1 MARNNSDTTQRRNS
15 HKLSE
20 KKLHRRKLRN
30 ILLTLLA
37 VVAVIISG
45 TALWNFYQTHFNP
58 GTTINGVDCSWLTAE
73 EACEKLNMELGEKV
87 ISFVFTD
94 DILTFSGNSFELE
107 VSYSEVNDFLLTQKH
122 NHKQKKYSIS
132 EFVLNTPKLLDTM
145 EELSHFD
152 ESNMI
157 SPNDAYITLSEDNC
171 LTIVPEVIGNYIDFD
186 EAARLAFKSLRDGQT
201 TIDFASITN
210 SKPQIYSKDLQI
222 IVDSVNDILNTTIT
236 FNINDNSSLTL
247 DKFVMKDWIVVDDN
261 GKYSVDIE
269 SNLPAFVD
277 LLAEKCSGSSTT
289 FEFQA
294 TDFGTVTVPAKNL
307 SLDKEAE
314 IELIKSE
321 LGTAESYT
329 HNPIYNLSV
338 GDSYVEIDIA
348 RQHVWLY
355 KNGECIVSTDC
366 VTGNKG
372 KHDTREG
379 YFFLSGKEKN
389 RILRGY
395 NDNGTRYASPVDF
408 CMPFDGGIGLHDASW
423 RSSFGGTIYNG
434 NGSHGCVNLPRSA
447 AQTIYENIDYSMPI
461 IVYSSN

>member
-1 MARNNSDTTQRRNS
+1 MARSNRNATQHGDS
-15 HKLSE
+15 
-20 KKLHRRKLRN
+20 RKLRKLRRKRMRN
-30 ILLTLLA
+30 VLLTLLA
-37 VVAVIISG
+37 IIVVIASSIF
-45 TALWNFYQTHFNP
+45 LWNFYKTHFNP
-58 GTTINGVDCSWLTAE
+58 KTTINGVDCSWMTPE

-94 DILTFSGNSFELE
+94 DIITYSGNSFDLE
-107 VSYSEVNDFLLTQKH
+107 ASYSEIETFLLNQKVGD
-122 NHKQKKYSIS
+122 KQKKFYLSS
-132 EFVLNTPKLLDTM
+132 FLLNTPKLLDTM
-145 EELSHFD
+145 KEISHFD
-152 ESNMI
+152 ENNMI
-157 SPNDAYITLSEDNC
+157 SPQDAYITLSEDNL
-171 LTIVPEVIGNYIDFD
+171 LTIVPEVIGNHIDFN
-186 EAARLAFKSLRDGQT
+186 EASRLAFRSLRDGQT
-201 TIDFASITN
+201 TIDFASITH
-210 SKPQIYSKDLQI
+210 SDPQIHSEDLQI

-247 DKFVMKDWIVVDDN
+247 DKSVMKDWIVVDNN
-261 GKYSVDIE
+261 GSYSVDID

-321 LGTAESYT
+321 LGTAQSYT
-329 HNPIYNLSV
+329 HTPIYNIYV
-338 GDSYVEIDIA
+338 GDSYVEIDIS

-372 KHDTREG
+372 KHDTRKG

-389 RILRGY
+389 RTLRGY
-395 NDNGTRYASPVDF
+395 NDNGTPYASPVDF
-408 CMPFDGGIGLHDASW
+408 WMPFDGGIGLHDASW
-423 RSSFGGTIYNG
+423 RGSFGGTIYMG

-447 AQTIYENIDYSMPI
+447 AQTIYENIDYTMPI